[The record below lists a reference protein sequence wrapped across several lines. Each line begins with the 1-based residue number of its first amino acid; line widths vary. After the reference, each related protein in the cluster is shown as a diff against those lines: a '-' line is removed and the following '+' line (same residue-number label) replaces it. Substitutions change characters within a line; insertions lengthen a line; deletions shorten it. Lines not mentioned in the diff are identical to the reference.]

1 MNTSSRTTR
10 IILSILLTISISLAN
25 AAGFRAGLAKIN
37 ITSPQKEAIHD
48 SLYARVLVLEGAQKR
63 IAFIAVDQGIYANEQ
78 IIQIGKE
85 KFGLDQVLLSSSHTH
100 SSGKR
105 DEAYVVDQ
113 LTKALS
119 QATSNMFQARV
130 TAGHKSFPQLG
141 FNRLIIREDGHA
153 RESWFSDEHYT
164 SENPERIPF
173 GPVDPE
179 VGIIKIEDVNGQ
191 PRGIIMNYACHSD
204 IVCQNYE
211 ISADYPGVACR
222 KVEEAF
228 DNVICLFTQGAGGD
242 IESLIISSR
251 RTGPNDPFKTD
262 YRTIERVGELL
273 AYEAVKLTKS
283 LKASDKQQTG
293 IKIKTDSLQFV
304 GRFKKDMPFN
314 VYLSTILIN
323 DNIVV
328 STCPGEPMIRLQLDW
343 KQKIREAD
351 GIPFLFG
358 YTWYK
363 GTWPNYIPDIQSAAR
378 GGFGAD
384 QDGPTLIEV
393 GSGEQIM
400 NKHFENYFR
409 LNGLMRS
416 ESGPVGFERGSQW
429 SITEITPRDE

>member
-1 MNTSSRTTR
+1 MH
-10 IILSILLTISISLAN
+10 AG
-25 AAGFRAGLAKIN
+25 GFRAGLAKVN

-48 SLYARVLVLEGAQKR
+48 SLYARVLVLEANNKR
-63 IAFIAVDQGIYANEQ
+63 IAWIAIDQGIYANEQ
-78 IIQIGKE
+78 IIQTGKE
-85 KFGLDQVLLSSSHTH
+85 MFGLDQLLLSSSHTH

-105 DEAYVVDQ
+105 DEAFVVEQ
-113 LTKALS
+113 LTKAL
-119 QATSNMFQARV
+119 QEAANNMFDARV
-130 TAGHKSFPQLG
+130 TAGHRSFPQLG
-141 FNRLIIREDGHA
+141 FNRLIRREDGHS
-153 RESWFSDEHYT
+153 RESWYSDEHYT

-179 VGIIKIEDVNGQ
+179 VGIIKIEDMNGQ
-191 PRGIIMNYACHSD
+191 ARGVIMNYACHSD

-228 DNVICLFTQGAGGD
+228 GNEAVCLFTQGAGGD

-251 RTGPNDPFKTD
+251 RTGPDDPFKTD

-273 AYEAVKLTKS
+273 AFEAVKLTKS
-283 LKASDKQQTG
+283 LKASNTPQTG
-293 IKIKTDSLQFV
+293 IKLRNDSLYFT
-304 GRFKKDMPFN
+304 GRFQKDVQYN
-314 VYLSTILIN
+314 VHLSTILIN
-323 DNIVV
+323 DNIVI

-343 KQKIREAD
+343 KKKIREAD

-363 GTWPNYIPDIQSAAR
+363 GTWPNYIPDIESAAR
-378 GGFGAD
+378 GGYGAD

-409 LNGLMRS
+409 LNGLMRN
-416 ESGPVGFERGSQW
+416 ESGPTGFKRGSQW
-429 SITEITPRDE
+429 TITEITPQDE